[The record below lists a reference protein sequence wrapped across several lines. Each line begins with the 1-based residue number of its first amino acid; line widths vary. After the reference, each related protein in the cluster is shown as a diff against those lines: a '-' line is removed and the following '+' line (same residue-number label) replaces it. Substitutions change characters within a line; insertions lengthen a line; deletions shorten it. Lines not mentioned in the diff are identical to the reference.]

1 MEMHGY
7 FNVYQKH
14 YEKRGGTIY
23 HKLAHLNKAERKQFI
38 NRAIDQYHYYTRW
51 ALTHLDWQTAKRN
64 KYILRW
70 WHRMQKYSDALPE
83 IDYFK
88 EIDAYY
94 DWARSNNFKI
104 NEASFNQYKE
114 LS

>member
-1 MEMHGY
+1 
-7 FNVYQKH
+7 
-14 YEKRGGTIY
+14 
-23 HKLAHLNKAERKQFI
+23 
-38 NRAIDQYHYYTRW
+38 
-51 ALTHLDWQTAKRN
+51 
-64 KYILRW
+64 
-70 WHRMQKYSDALPE
+70 MQKYSDALPE

-114 LS
+114 LSWAKLF